1 MNDTL
6 KLESE
11 RLERSW
17 MRHDAGMLRDYLVA
31 SVEDPRINLQSIL
44 SRHFLVQAVA
54 GEKWAA
60 LQQQEYRFS
69 AAVNWLAALAT
80 RVGNREDLDEVL
92 YALRQGADNSEGLEI
107 PPFLSQT
114 FRALPATT
122 DGLVIPNYI
131 ESLLLRTT
139 FKDGRP
145 DLDPASLDTF
155 QGLWSQALIRPA
167 KDAASGEVAAKFSL
181 LEPACGSANDYRFL
195 RAYGLADAFEYTG
208 FDLCEKNI
216 DNARALFPGACFRQG
231 NVFEIGAEPQS
242 YQLSFTHDLFEHLSA
257 EGIEAAVRELCRVT
271 RWSIAVGFFN
281 MDEIPEHIL
290 RPVEDY
296 HWNMLSVK
304 RMKQVF
310 AEHGFIGQVIHI
322 GTFLRQRVGC
332 GLTHNPNAH
341 TFVLHR
347 GDRKRET

>member
-122 DGLVIPNYI
+122 DGLAIPNYI

-155 QGLWSQALIRPA
+155 QELWSQALIRPA
-167 KDAASGEVAAKFSL
+167 KDASRSSNRPAVQPTIIGFSEPMAWPRHSSIPASI
-181 LEPACGSANDYRFL
+181 SARK
-195 RAYGLADAFEYTG
+195 TS
-208 FDLCEKNI
+208 I
-216 DNARALFPGACFRQG
+216 MPGPCFRARVSG
-231 NVFEIGAEPQS
+231 RGMC
-242 YQLSFTHDLFEHLSA
+242 LKSA
-257 EGIEAAVRELCRVT
+257 RNRKAI
-271 RWSIAVGFFN
+271 S
-281 MDEIPEHIL
+281 
-290 RPVEDY
+290 
-296 HWNMLSVK
+296 SVSLT
-304 RMKQVF
+304 
-310 AEHGFIGQVIHI
+310 ICSS
-322 GTFLRQRVGC
+322 TFRLKALRQRSANFAG
-332 GLTHNPNAH
+332 
-341 TFVLHR
+341 
-347 GDRKRET
+347 